1 LTYNTKSPPG
11 APARPCYIQAM
22 QDGTDTLPVAPDTAQ
37 SVPNR
42 RRMIR
47 DVAVFQVKLLAD
59 GILDLLFV
67 PISLGAAI
75 ISMMKGG
82 TRPGTEFYDVLRLGR
97 QSERWI
103 NLFGAASNVH
113 GPETDDA
120 RLPGEDI
127 DKLVSRIES
136 FVVDEYRSGGVTAQA
151 KEKFDRA
158 LAAFRSRRS
167 GQ

>member
-1 LTYNTKSPPG
+1 
-11 APARPCYIQAM
+11 M
-22 QDGTDTLPVAPDTAQ
+22 QDGSDTLPVQPDTAQ
-37 SVPNR
+37 PVPDR

-47 DVAVFQVKLLAD
+47 DVAVFQVKLL
-59 GILDLLFV
+59 

-75 ISMMKGG
+75 VSMMNGG
-82 TRPGTEFYDVLRLGR
+82 PRPGTEFYDVLRLGR

-103 NLFGAASNVH
+103 NLFGAASHMH
-113 GPETDDA
+113 GPETGDNK
-120 RLPGEDI
+120 LPGEDI

-158 LAAFRSRRS
+158 LASFRSRRS

>member
-1 LTYNTKSPPG
+1 
-11 APARPCYIQAM
+11 
-22 QDGTDTLPVAPDTAQ
+22 
-37 SVPNR
+37 
-42 RRMIR
+42 MIR

-75 ISMMKGG
+75 VSMMKGG
-82 TRPGTEFYDVLRLGR
+82 PRPGTEFYDMLRLGR

-103 NLFGAASNVH
+103 NLFGAASHVH
-113 GPETDDA
+113 GPATDDG
-120 RLPGEDI
+120 RFPGEDI
-127 DKLVSRIES
+127 DNLVSRIES

-158 LAAFRSRRS
+158 LAAFRSRQS

>member
-1 LTYNTKSPPG
+1 
-11 APARPCYIQAM
+11 M
-22 QDGTDTLPVAPDTAQ
+22 QEGTDTLPVEADTSQPSPD
-37 SVPNR
+37 R
-42 RRMIR
+42 RHMIR
-47 DVAVFQVKLLAD
+47 DVAVFQVKLIAD

-75 ISMMKGG
+75 VSMMKGG
-82 TRPGTEFYDVLRLGR
+82 PRPGTEFYDVLRLGR

-103 NLFGAASNVH
+103 NLFGAASHVH
-113 GPETDDA
+113 GPEAGDNK
-120 RLPGEDI
+120 LPGEDI

-136 FVVDEYRSGGVTAQA
+136 FVVDEYRSGGVTTQA

-158 LAAFRSRRS
+158 LASFRSRRS

>member
-1 LTYNTKSPPG
+1 
-11 APARPCYIQAM
+11 
-22 QDGTDTLPVAPDTAQ
+22 
-37 SVPNR
+37 
-42 RRMIR
+42 MIR

-75 ISMMKGG
+75 VSVLKGG
-82 TRPGTEFYDVLRLGR
+82 PRPGTEFYDVLRLGR

-103 NLFGAASNVH
+103 NLFGAASHLH
-113 GPETDDA
+113 GPASDDN
-120 RLPGEDI
+120 RFPGEDI

-158 LAAFRSRRS
+158 LAALRNRNP
-167 GQ
+167 GH

>member
-1 LTYNTKSPPG
+1 
-11 APARPCYIQAM
+11 
-22 QDGTDTLPVAPDTAQ
+22 
-37 SVPNR
+37 
-42 RRMIR
+42 
-47 DVAVFQVKLLAD
+47 VKLIAD

-75 ISMMKGG
+75 VSMMKGG
-82 TRPGTEFYDVLRLGR
+82 PRPGTEFYDVLRLGR

-103 NLFGAASNVH
+103 NLFGAASHVH
-113 GPETDDA
+113 GPEAGDNK
-120 RLPGEDI
+120 LPGEDI

-136 FVVDEYRSGGVTAQA
+136 FVVDEYRSGGVTTQA

-158 LAAFRSRRS
+158 LASFRSRRS

>member
-1 LTYNTKSPPG
+1 
-11 APARPCYIQAM
+11 M
-22 QDGTDTLPVAPDTAQ
+22 QEGPDTLPVAPDTSQ
-37 SVPNR
+37 PVPDR
-42 RRMIR
+42 RHMIH
-47 DVAVFQVKLLAD
+47 DVAVFQVKLIAD

-75 ISMMKGG
+75 VSMMKGG
-82 TRPGTEFYDVLRLGR
+82 PRPGTEFYDVLRLGR

-103 NLFGAASNVH
+103 NLFGAASRVH
-113 GPETDDA
+113 GSETGDNK
-120 RLPGEDI
+120 LPGEDI

-136 FVVDEYRSGGVTAQA
+136 FVIDEYRSGGVTTQT

-158 LAAFRSRRS
+158 LASFRSRRS